1 MITKSKHDCY
11 LQSSCKKHCNKSC
24 GLLEETY
31 CPRLS
36 KIDYLFN
43 EALLP
48 ITQRKKIPLR
58 VDADGTDLDVFKQL
72 KIVEQNI
79 DKFIETGS
87 NLFIYSPICGNGKT
101 RWAIRLIQAHIENIW
116 YKSDLKCRALFISI
130 PRYLLAIKNNIS
142 NNDEYAQHIQK
153 NIFDADIVVF
163 DDIATKGITQ
173 FEAENLFSII
183 DTRINMG
190 KSNVFTSNIIPAQLN
205 DLLGPR
211 LTSRIVNLSTVIQ
224 FRGQDKRGLA

>member
-1 MITKSKHDCY
+1 MINKTKFDCY
-11 LQSSCKKHCNKSC
+11 LQSTCKKHSNKTC
-24 GLLEETY
+24 RECEEIY
-31 CPRLS
+31 CPRIS
-36 KIDYLFN
+36 KVDYLFK

-48 ITQRKKIPLR
+48 LKQRKRIPLR
-58 VDADGTDLDVFKQL
+58 VDADGTDADVFTQL
-72 KIVEQNI
+72 KAVENNI
-79 DKFIETGS
+79 ETFIDTGS
-87 NLFIYSPICGNGKT
+87 NLFIYSPIAGNGKSS
-101 RWAIRLIQAHIENIW
+101 WAIRLIQAHIENIW
-116 YKSDLKCRALFISI
+116 YKSDLTCRALFISV

-153 NIFDADIVVF
+153 NIFEADLVVF

-190 KSNVFTSNIIPAQLN
+190 KSNIFTSNIIPSQLN

-224 FRGQDKRGLA
+224 FRGRDKRGLV

>member
-1 MITKSKHDCY
+1 MIKNRYDCY
-11 LQSSCKKHCNKSC
+11 LQSSCKKYCNKNC
-24 GLLEETY
+24 GAAEDKY
-31 CPRLS
+31 CPRIS
-36 KIDYLFN
+36 KIDFLFN

-48 ITQRKKIPLR
+48 LNQRKRIPLR
-58 VDADGTDLDVFKQL
+58 VDSDGTDTEVFKQL

-79 DKFIETGS
+79 EQFIQTGS
-87 NLFIYSPICGNGKT
+87 NLFIYSPICGNGKSS
-101 RWAIRLIQAHIENIW
+101 WGIRLIQAHVENIW
-116 YKSDLKCRALFISI
+116 HKSDLSCKALFISV

-153 NIFDADIVVF
+153 NVLTADLVVF

-173 FEAENLFSII
+173 FESENLFSII

-190 KSNVFTSNIIPAQLN
+190 KSNIFTSNIIPAQLN

-211 LTSRIVNLSTVIQ
+211 LTSRIINLSTVIQ
-224 FRGQDKRGLA
+224 FKGRDKRGLA

>member
-1 MITKSKHDCY
+1 MIRSKNDCY
-11 LQSSCKKHCNKSC
+11 IQSSCKKFCTGNC
-24 GLLEETY
+24 GDAESSY

-36 KIDYLFN
+36 KIDYLYN
-43 EALLP
+43 EALIP
-48 ITQRKKIPLR
+48 IKQRKRFPLR
-58 VDADGTDLDVFKQL
+58 VDADGTDKNEFLQL
-72 KIVEQNI
+72 KAAAENVEQ
-79 DKFIETGS
+79 FIENGA
-87 NLFIYSPICGNGKT
+87 NLYIYSQTAGNGKSS
-101 RWAIRLIQAHIENIW
+101 WGIRLIQAHIENIW
-116 YKSDLKCRALFISI
+116 YKTDLRCRALFVSV

-142 NNDEYAQHIQK
+142 RTDEYAEHINK

-183 DTRINMG
+183 DTRMNMG

-211 LTSRIVNLSTVIQ
+211 LTSRIINLSTVIQ
-224 FRGQDKRGLA
+224 FRGRDKRGAF